1 MIAEPLACLPIIDH
15 HLFCDSCR
23 LGASYFKFSLFS
35 ESSSPLSRTFYFIK
49 PANLVQCTTN
59 LGSDFNGSSS
69 NSNFSR
75 LSHPHHHLPTP
86 PTTTL
91 ISVKTCSGLQQQSP
105 KFKLQP
111 KTAILAIWGFSVCLS
126 FFLVSCALFS
136 RLMLSSNVL
145 AKISSHLCL
154 QAYLSV
160 CGSDIFLSL
169 VRLRLRFFSPYPF
182 IYLRTST
189 FNLVSSILYFVSSS

>member
-1 MIAEPLACLPIIDH
+1 MPREACLKRPPMIAEPLACLPIMIDH
-15 HLFCDSCR
+15 YLFCDSCR

-35 ESSSPLSRTFYFIK
+35 ESSSSLSCTFYFIK

-75 LSHPHHHLPTP
+75 LSPHPHHHLPTP

-111 KTAILAIWGFSVCLS
+111 KTAILAIWCFSVCLS

-136 RLMLSSNVL
+136 RLMLSSNAL
-145 AKISSHLCL
+145 MYWQRYHL
-154 QAYLSV
+154 
-160 CGSDIFLSL
+160 
-169 VRLRLRFFSPYPF
+169 
-182 IYLRTST
+182 T
-189 FNLVSSILYFVSSS
+189 